1 MVHAYSPCTQEAE
14 EEVWVQ
20 EQPGPHRA
28 ALREAQAAQQDLI
41 LKQTY
46 VKWNKQKKIQNW
58 WYTDFLLRYPYDIKW
73 YSVLIHNHVAFKS
86 FFKET

>member
-14 EEVWVQ
+14 EGVWVQ
-20 EQPGPHRA
+20 EQPEPHRA
-28 ALREAQAAQQDLI
+28 ALKEAQAAQQDLI

-58 WYTDFLLRYPYDIKW
+58 WYTGFPLSDPYDSKW
-73 YSVLIHNHVAFKS
+73 YSVLIHNHVAF
-86 FFKET
+86 E

>member
-1 MVHAYSPCTQEAE
+1 MVHAYSPYTQEAE

-28 ALREAQAAQQDLI
+28 ALKEAQAAQQNLI

-46 VKWNKQKKIQNW
+46 VKWNKQKKI
-58 WYTDFLLRYPYDIKW
+58 
-73 YSVLIHNHVAFKS
+73 
-86 FFKET
+86 